1 MTETIDQFANPNDPN
16 YVPPETETKQPIKV
30 NLNAMWH
37 DYQYKKNQALKYM
50 RLYEANNNPEGSSTL
65 LKKAEKW
72 QSKAQLVLD
81 KYKLYQDAIIRNNI
95 GSK

>member
-1 MTETIDQFANPNDPN
+1 MTEIIDQFANPNDPN
-16 YVPPETETKQPIKV
+16 FKPEEKEKPIIKID
-30 NLNAMWH
+30 LNAMWN
-37 DYQYKKNQALKYM
+37 DYQYKKNQALKFM

-81 KYKLYQDAIIRNNI
+81 KYKMYQDAIINNNI
-95 GSK
+95 GRK